1 MFSVIYSVVKK
12 AWKTWIIGHC
22 YRQWRCHHRSVAGRD
37 IWLYFYGKSHRIRYM
52 VTTLTFI
59 PMQEEKVFAWNAPAR
74 VRKARE
80 SSLSVKGARIFN
92 LLPDFIRNIDSDNVD
107 QFKSQ
112 LDMFLSSVPEEP
124 TTSGLTRGAESNSL
138 LHQIPLMRLM
148 WGELFVFYWLT
159 AKLES
164 QQHDML
170 INFNKDKDK
179 DIIKVP
185 K

>member
-1 MFSVIYSVVKK
+1 
-12 AWKTWIIGHC
+12 
-22 YRQWRCHHRSVAGRD
+22 
-37 IWLYFYGKSHRIRYM
+37 
-52 VTTLTFI
+52 
-59 PMQEEKVFAWNAPAR
+59 MQEEKVFAWNAPAR

-148 WGELFVFYWLT
+148 
-159 AKLES
+159 
-164 QQHDML
+164 
-170 INFNKDKDK
+170 
-179 DIIKVP
+179 
-185 K
+185 